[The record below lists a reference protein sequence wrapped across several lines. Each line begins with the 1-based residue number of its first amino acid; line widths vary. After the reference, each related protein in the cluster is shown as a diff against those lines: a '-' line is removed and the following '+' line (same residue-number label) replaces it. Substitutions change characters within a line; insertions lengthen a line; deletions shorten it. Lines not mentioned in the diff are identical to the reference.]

1 MTEPPSFDVAVIGG
15 GIQGAGVAQ
24 AAAAAGYSVALIE
37 KTGWAAGT
45 SGNSS
50 KLIHGGLRYLA
61 GGHLRLVRES
71 LRERATLL
79 RIAPHLVHSER
90 FHIPLY
96 RQSRLRAWQLLV
108 GLALYAGLAAGDRHR
123 GFAMLPKRGWATLAG
138 LRPDGL
144 RSVWRYWDARTDD
157 VALTR
162 AVVSSAASL
171 GARAWCPAEVISAER
186 SADGYRLR
194 LRTPTGESWLACR
207 VLVNCAGPWIN
218 QVADRIAPTPPGI
231 AVDLVQG
238 THLVL
243 TEPAVDHC
251 YYLEAPADGRAVFL
265 LPWQGGSLLGTTET
279 LFVGDPDAVAPLP
292 EEETYLLG
300 VLRHYFPTATPVV
313 GARMAGLRVLPRSA
327 DRPFRRS
334 REVQLITDNPDAPH
348 YVAVYGGKLTGYRAT
363 AAKVLRLLA
372 RTLGPRAVR
381 AGDTANL
388 RLP

>member
-1 MTEPPSFDVAVIGG
+1 MTDHLNLDIAVIGG

-45 SGNSS
+45 SGKSS

-61 GGHLRLVRES
+61 GGHLHLVRES

-79 RIAPHLVHSER
+79 RIAPQLVHSEL

-96 RQSRLRAWQLLV
+96 RQSRLRSWQLAV
-108 GLALYAGLAAGDRHR
+108 GLALYAALAGGGRHC
-123 GFAMLPKRGWATLAG
+123 GFSRLPKCRWTTLAG
-138 LRPDGL
+138 LRTDEL

-171 GARAWCPAEVISAER
+171 GARLWCPAAVIDAER
-186 SADGYRLR
+186 TASGYRLR
-194 LRTPTGESWLACR
+194 LQTTTGEQQLACR

-218 QVADRIAPTPPGI
+218 QMAGRIAPTPPGV

-243 TEPAVDHC
+243 TEPVVDHC

-265 LPWQGGSLLGTTET
+265 LPWRGGSLLGTTET
-279 LFVGDPDAVAPLP
+279 LFTGDPDAVAPLP
-292 EEETYLLG
+292 EEEAYLLA
-300 VLRHYFPTATPVV
+300 VLRHYFPAATPVV
-313 GARMAGLRVLPRSA
+313 SARMAGLRVLPRAS
-327 DRPFRRS
+327 DRPFQRS
-334 REVQLITDNPDAPH
+334 REVQLITDDRRAPR

-363 AAKVLRLLA
+363 AAKVLRLTA
-372 RTLGPRAVR
+372 KTLGPRVVR
-381 AGDTANL
+381 ARDTANL